1 MPDQSVSLAIG
12 PSPNYRSRFRFTPA
26 RLTIGACIVALYWA
40 SLNLVDFDLPR
51 LIEGVPR
58 MLSWAAKAW
67 PPDLK
72 GVDLLLLRA
81 AETAA
86 MALVGTTIGVIIA
99 IPLCIAASR
108 NLNPF
113 GWLYLAARWLLNAL
127 RGIDSFIFA
136 ILFVVSVGLGPF
148 AGVLGV
154 SVHTAGVIAK
164 LWSEAIEGVDQGP
177 LDAATLAGATR
188 LKVMSY
194 ALLPDIMP
202 SVISVALYALEFNI
216 RSSTVLGLVGA
227 GGIGQELKNSVD
239 LLFFPR
245 ILTILVIIL
254 VMVTV
259 VDQLSA
265 WARRRML

>member
-1 MPDQSVSLAIG
+1 MSNESISDAII
-12 PSPNYRSRFRFTPA
+12 SSRDDRR
-26 RLTIGACIVALYWA
+26 RLKLDFLRIGVGICIVALYWS
-40 SLNLVDFDLPR
+40 SLSLVDFDLSR
-51 LIEGVPR
+51 LIEGTPR
-58 MLSWAAKAW
+58 MVSWAARAW
-67 PPDLK
+67 PPDIK
-72 GVDLLLLRA
+72 GLDLLLLRA
-81 AETAA
+81 AETVA

-99 IPLCIAASR
+99 APLCVLASR

-113 GWLYLAARWLLNAL
+113 TGLYVAARWIQNVL

-136 ILFVVSVGLGPF
+136 ILFVVAVGLGPF

-164 LWSEAIEGVDQGP
+164 LWSEAIEGVDRGP
-177 LDAATLAGATR
+177 LDAAALTGATR

-202 SVISVALYALEFNI
+202 SLTSVALYALELNI

-254 VMVTV
+254 IMVTV

-265 WARRRML
+265 MIRRRMI

>member
-1 MPDQSVSLAIG
+1 MSDVTVPGAIVPSRSDRCHVRSGLIRLAIG
-12 PSPNYRSRFRFTPA
+12 
-26 RLTIGACIVALYWA
+26 GGIVAVYWY
-40 SLNLVDFDLPR
+40 SLNLVDFDLRR
-51 LIEGVPR
+51 LVEGTPQ
-58 MLSWAAKAW
+58 MLSWVAKAW
-67 PPDLK
+67 PPDINGL
-72 GVDLLLLRA
+72 DLLLLRA
-81 AETAA
+81 AETVA
-86 MALVGTTIGVIIA
+86 MALIGTTIGAAIA
-99 IPLCIAASR
+99 APLCVLAAR

-113 GWLYLAARWLLNAL
+113 DWLYLAARWLLNGL

-136 ILFVVSVGLGPF
+136 ILFVVAVGLGPF

-154 SVHTAGVIAK
+154 SVHTAGIIAK
-164 LWSEAIEGVDQGP
+164 LWSEAIEEVDQGP
-177 LDAATLAGATR
+177 LDAAMLTGATR

-202 SVISVALYALEFNI
+202 ALTSVALYALELNI

-254 VMVTV
+254 VMVTI

-265 WARRRML
+265 AIRRRML

>member
-1 MPDQSVSLAIG
+1 MSDESASLALR
-12 PSPNYRSRFRFTPA
+12 PSSSYRSRFRGGLS
-26 RLTIGACIVALYWA
+26 RLAIGVGIVALYWA
-40 SLNLVDFDLPR
+40 SFDLVDFDLPR
-51 LIEGVPR
+51 LAQGIPR
-58 MLSWAAKAW
+58 MLSWVGRAW

-72 GVDLLLLRA
+72 GLDLLLLRA

-86 MALVGTTIGVIIA
+86 MALVGTTMGVVIA
-99 IPLCIAASR
+99 APLCIMASR
-108 NLNPF
+108 NLNPLA
-113 GWLYLAARWLLNAL
+113 WLYLAARWLLNAL

-136 ILFVVSVGLGPF
+136 ILFVVAVGLGPF

-154 SVHTAGVIAK
+154 SIHTAGVIAK
-164 LWSEAIEGVDQGP
+164 LWSEAIEGVEQGP
-177 LDAATLAGATR
+177 LDAAALSGATR
-188 LKVMSY
+188 VKVMSY

-202 SVISVALYALEFNI
+202 SLTSVALYALEFNI

-254 VMVTV
+254 AMVTV

-265 WARRRML
+265 WIRRRML